1 METVGTFEAKNR
13 LSELIDKVERG
24 EEIVITRH
32 GKPVARLVA
41 ASETDQQRQE
51 RVRQLIEETL
61 EAGKRLS
68 IAPFTW
74 KELRDEGRKW

>member
-24 EEIVITRH
+24 EEVVITRH

-74 KELRDEGRKW
+74 RELRDEGRKW